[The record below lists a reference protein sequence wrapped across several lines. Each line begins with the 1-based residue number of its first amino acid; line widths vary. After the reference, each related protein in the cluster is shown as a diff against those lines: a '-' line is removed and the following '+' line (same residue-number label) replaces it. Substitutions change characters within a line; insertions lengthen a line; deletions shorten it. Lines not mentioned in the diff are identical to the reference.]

1 MLSMHPQPTLTT
13 QIAPTPASV
22 SRTYA
27 QHTMHRN
34 IRREILAPGDQ
45 SQENNNH
52 LQDIPGTPI
61 TPIRSQKTPTKHC
74 LITPPNSIGRSTHVT
89 SAIEP
94 QAHTLPSSLLL
105 PPPTAGV
112 FPTPPTTISE
122 LTLPLLTSLS
132 RCLTYSP
139 CFHPQTLDHFITI
152 PCVTPDLLYT
162 WIQPHKHRLYSKEF
176 HCLWEYSPSAETF
189 IIKCMPTPIHKNLAY
204 YASSAIHDELRV
216 CTGVGMLHTPVKVLL
231 NTEIATTGRSGG
243 RGRRIPDFCIK
254 VRIHPQSP
262 QKYFTGVVWE
272 VGFSQS
278 LASLKRRAR
287 MWLGGSG
294 GTGGNAGEVGDKLGL
309 KVHSVILVHISEGEG
324 PAVYYNDDGQKVMTR
339 GKARETKWDWP
350 SRWFGGRG
358 VVEEVEWRGGVG
370 QAAITG
376 KGAEELREELIQEIK
391 EGLVAEDG
399 DGNGKLIPLLME
411 PLGAT
416 LIVYGRNEVIE
427 VPNTAGGLHS
437 KDEQVS
443 DNDDE
448 NKGQDASDDSGAD
461 SGSGSSSQSVEEVN
475 QLFTPGDRPKSTDTS
490 ADTDSNLYSDNT
502 TSDNLTDGNTT
513 DDDTADATAG
523 IQQVYTRPLL
533 HNNLPLHDHPTPP
546 FELTVAELYA
556 PLPRN
561 STSIPEHILDTMP
574 PLMRPHAYQKIRF
587 PLEELVDSIL
597 VDLEQMRERRARD
610 RAEGIVK
617 KAWGEV
623 EAEVERVRR
632 EQARAREAQER
643 ELRLVGRRRARS
655 RREEVGVEQAVVVE
669 VTGKKR
675 ARREG

>member
-1 MLSMHPQPTLTT
+1 PCTRPNRAAVAIDAPPTDVDRIN
-13 QIAPTPASV
+13 IAPTPASL

-34 IRREILAPGDQ
+34 IRHEILAPGDQ

-52 LQDIPGTPI
+52 LKDILG
-61 TPIRSQKTPTKHC
+61 TPIRSQRTPTKHC
-74 LITPPNSIGRSTHVT
+74 LITPPNSTARSTHVA

-94 QAHTLPSSLLL
+94 QAHTPPSSPLL
-105 PPPTAGV
+105 PPLTAGV
-112 FPTPPTTISE
+112 FPTPPTTIFE

-132 RCLTYSP
+132 RSLTYSP
-139 CFHPQTLDHFITI
+139 CFHPRTLDHSITI
-152 PCVTPDLLYT
+152 PCVTPDLLYK

-189 IIKCMPTPIHKNLAY
+189 IIKCMPTPIHENLAY
-204 YASSAIHDELRV
+204 YASSAINDGLRK
-216 CTGVGMLHTPVKVLL
+216 CTGVGMLHTPVKIFL
-231 NTEIATTGRSGG
+231 NTEIATTGRSGVW
-243 RGRRIPDFCIK
+243 GRRIPDLCIK

-287 MWLGGSG
+287 MWLGSSG
-294 GTGGNAGEVGDKLGL
+294 GPGGNAGEVGDKLGL
-309 KVHSVILVHISEGEG
+309 KAHLVILVHIFEGEG
-324 PAVYYNDDGQKVMTR
+324 PAVYYNDDGEVVMTR
-339 GKARETKWDWP
+339 GKARKTKWDWP

-358 VVEEVEWRGGVG
+358 VVEEVERRGGVG
-370 QAAITG
+370 QAVITG
-376 KGAEELREELIQEIK
+376 KGAEELKEELIQEIK
-391 EGLVAEDG
+391 EGLVTEDD
-399 DGNGKLIPLLME
+399 DGNGKLIPLLLE

-416 LIVYGRNEVIE
+416 LIVYGRNEVTE
-427 VPNTAGGLHS
+427 VPDTAGGLPS
-437 KDEQVS
+437 KAEQVS
-443 DNDDE
+443 DKDDE
-448 NKGQDASDDSGAD
+448 NEGQDASDDSGAD
-461 SGSGSSSQSVEEVN
+461 RGSAPSSQSAAEVN
-475 QLFTPGDRPKSTDTS
+475 QLSTPSDRLKSTDTS

-502 TSDNLTDGNTT
+502 TSDNATDGNTT

-533 HNNLPLHDHPTPP
+533 HNNLPLHDHPTP
-546 FELTVAELYA
+546 
-556 PLPRN
+556 RSN
-561 STSIPEHILDTMP
+561 SHTIIPEHILDTMP
-574 PLMRPHAYQKIRF
+574 LLMRPHAYQKIRF

-597 VDLEQMRERRARD
+597 VDLGEMRERRARD

-617 KAWGEV
+617 KAWEEI
-623 EAEVERVRR
+623 EAEMEKVRR
-632 EQARAREAQER
+632 EKVRAREAQER
-643 ELRLVGRRRARS
+643 GLRLVGRRRARS
-655 RREEVGVEQAVVVE
+655 RRGEVGVGQAVVEE